1 MSKISYA
8 TALRLLR
15 KNQELKPELNPLMIT
30 NAKIKISSIYNRS
43 NTNGN
48 LSPTARSTK

>member
-1 MSKISYA
+1 MSKVSYA

-15 KNQELKPELNPLMIT
+15 QNKEARSEPNPLMIT

-43 NTNGN
+43 NINVV
-48 LSPTARSTK
+48 SPTTRYAK